1 LKTKRLSKKL
11 DYIKVGLFLIAEKR
25 GAVNYKLDLPPDAG
39 KIHLVFY
46 ISLLELADD
55 LVLL

>member
-1 LKTKRLSKKL
+1 M
-11 DYIKVGLFLIAEKR
+11 KVGPFLITNKR
-25 GAVNYKLDLPPDAG
+25 GAVNYKLDLPPDVG

-55 LVLL
+55 SIPLQNSLRMTSDKDQ